1 MNFGSLVCL
10 SSRKSNAYISG
21 FKTVQKKKNHKANS
35 QSDSLSLLLDIGLN
49 IFLFEI

>member
-1 MNFGSLVCL
+1 MPTFLV
-10 SSRKSNAYISG
+10 SKQYKR
-21 FKTVQKKKNHKANS
+21 KKNHKANS